1 MLTRS
6 NVAQDNL
13 LSLLLPIAPAKNCI
27 ASITARTATTPTRAV
42 SSAQKSCCQ
51 LMFQKSMQTEKHYGT
66 PLRKWRKER
75 KHSLPTASIF
85 HSRMNLLRK
94 KTSPLQD
101 NSLPS
106 ILSAVA
112 WWWTWQF
119 MSQIVRKVASQIHI
133 LSHPSHRAKRQMG
146 IKAETRICA

>member
-42 SSAQKSCCQ
+42 SSAQKFCCQ
-51 LMFQKSMQTEKHYGT
+51 LMFQKSMPTEKLYGT
-66 PLRKWRKER
+66 PLRKQRKER
-75 KHSLPTASIF
+75 KRSLPTASTF
-85 HSRMNLLRK
+85 PFRMNLARK
-94 KTSPLQD
+94 KILPLPD
-101 NSLPS
+101 NFSPS

-112 WWWTWQF
+112 WWWTLPF
-119 MSQIVRKVASQIHI
+119 TNRRKKKAASTIPTSTFSV
-133 LSHPSHRAKRQMG
+133 LSALSSKTVNG
-146 IKAETRICA
+146 D

>member
-6 NVAQDNL
+6 NAAQDNL
-13 LSLLLPIAPAKNCI
+13 PSLLLPIAPVKNCT

-66 PLRKWRKER
+66 PLRKQRKER
-75 KHSLPTASIF
+75 KRSLPTASTF
-85 HSRMNLLRK
+85 PSRMNLARK
-94 KTSPLQD
+94 KILPSQD
-101 NSLPS
+101 NSSPS

-112 WWWTWQF
+112 WWWTSPF
-119 MSQIVRKVASQIHI
+119 TNRSEKKVVSTIRT
-133 LSHPSHRAKRQMG
+133 STSCVPSVPSSKTANG
-146 IKAETRICA
+146 D

>member
-6 NVAQDNL
+6 NAAQDNL
-13 LSLLLPIAPAKNCI
+13 PSHLPPIVPARSCT
-27 ASITARTATTPTRAV
+27 ASITVRTATTPTRAV
-42 SSAQKSCCQ
+42 SSALKSCCRPT
-51 LMFQKSMQTEKHYGT
+51 FQESMQTEKHYGT
-66 PLRKWRKER
+66 PLKKLRKER
-75 KHSLPTASIF
+75 KHSLLTASIF
-85 HSRMNLLRK
+85 LSRMNLPRK

-119 MSQIVRKVASQIHI
+119 MSQIVRKAASQIRI
-133 LSHPSHRAKRQMG
+133 FISCVPSVPSSKTANG
-146 IKAETRICA
+146 D